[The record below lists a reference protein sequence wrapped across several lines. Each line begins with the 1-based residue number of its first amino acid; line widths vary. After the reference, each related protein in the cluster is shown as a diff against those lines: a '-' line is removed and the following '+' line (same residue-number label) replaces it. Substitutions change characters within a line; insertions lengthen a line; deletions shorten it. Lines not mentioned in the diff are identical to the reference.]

1 MSIKVLFHSVGR
13 TLVCEVNHLDTN
25 RKLSLTRGQQSL

>member
-25 RKLSLTRGQQSL
+25 RKLTSL